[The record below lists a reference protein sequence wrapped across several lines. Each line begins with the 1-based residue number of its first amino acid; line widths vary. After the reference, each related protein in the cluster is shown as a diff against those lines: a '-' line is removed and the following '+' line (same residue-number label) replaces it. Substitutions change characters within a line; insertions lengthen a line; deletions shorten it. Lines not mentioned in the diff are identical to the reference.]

1 MFLNCILNRIQNC
14 ILNFDVILY
23 VTLNVTLNVILNA
36 IYNVILNAEVFTVS
50 LFHSTKNTMEQLTQS
65 PGNMSGIGFL

>member
-1 MFLNCILNRIQNC
+1 MFLNCILNSILNC

-23 VTLNVTLNVILNA
+23 VTLNVILNA

>member
-1 MFLNCILNRIQNC
+1 MFLNCILNHIQNC

-23 VTLNVTLNVILNA
+23 VTLNVILNA

>member
-1 MFLNCILNRIQNC
+1 MFLNCILNRILNC

-23 VTLNVTLNVILNA
+23 VTLNVILNA

-50 LFHSTKNTMEQLTQS
+50 LFHSTKNTMEQLSQS

>member
-1 MFLNCILNRIQNC
+1 MFLNCILNR

-23 VTLNVTLNVILNA
+23 VTLNVILNA
-36 IYNVILNAEVFTVS
+36 IYNIILNAEVFMVS

>member
-1 MFLNCILNRIQNC
+1 MFHNCILNRIQNC

-23 VTLNVTLNVILNA
+23 VTLNVILNA

-50 LFHSTKNTMEQLTQS
+50 LFHSTKNTMEQLSQS

>member
-1 MFLNCILNRIQNC
+1 MVHNCILNRIQNC

-23 VTLNVTLNVILNA
+23 VTLNVILNA

-50 LFHSTKNTMEQLTQS
+50 LFHSTKNTMEQLSQS

>member
-1 MFLNCILNRIQNC
+1 MFLNCILNRILNC

-23 VTLNVTLNVILNA
+23 VTLNVILNA

>member
-23 VTLNVTLNVILNA
+23 VILNVIPNA

>member
-1 MFLNCILNRIQNC
+1 MFHNCILNRIQNC

-23 VTLNVTLNVILNA
+23 VTLNVILNA